1 MYAFLTSSVR
11 ATFPAYCILFDVITV
26 IMKNKNDKTEE
37 ESNENKIKIMEGGQ
51 KIKHMNEKADSEA

>member
-1 MYAFLTSSVR
+1 VR